1 MDPGE
6 SAKGVPEVVDKEN
19 PMNHQSNL
27 TQQVEAYHNWKKELI
42 RQIGRYRLWLQDN
55 NLFSDDISTR
65 IRHGLELLIE
75 DELTIAF
82 VGEYSRG
89 KTELINALFFAEF
102 GQRMLP
108 SQAGRTTMCPTEL
121 FFDRNANENYLLLLP
136 IETRTGDLSLQKLR
150 KQPERWVKH
159 SLDESDPEIMRE
171 ILGEVAR
178 VKSVA
183 PEQARALGFDEG
195 MLEHDRNNPGNVL
208 VPAWRNAQ
216 ISIRHPL
223 FERGLRILDT
233 PGLNALGSEPELTI
247 SMLPKAHAIIFVLSA
262 DTGVTASDMTIW
274 KEYID
279 TEQAD
284 HRAGRFAVLNKIDVL
299 WDDLQGEKHTRD
311 AIDRVRGYTA
321 DHLGIRQQDVIP
333 LSAKQGLVARVR
345 KDNNLFSRSNIGN
358 LEQLIIQRILMHKE
372 QLITQSLINDLLGM
386 LQNSQAAMQTRLES
400 LEEESQACSGATMDK
415 AALARLADRAQKDY
429 DFYYKKLITLRSSRR
444 LMGSQGDMLKKL
456 VAEDRFESHARNL
469 HKSMLKSW
477 TTAGMNNAMDQFFE
491 LLEGDLTNLLSEGHL
506 AEKMVG
512 AIYRRYNE
520 DTRARHLEPIPL
532 RAGRHV
538 IAVRELR
545 KKARRFRVSP
555 KNLLTEQSVLV
566 QRFFNVMV
574 SEARVLHARVR
585 TDVER
590 WPSEALLPI
599 MQYSMEQK
607 QLLEHQIRRLR
618 DMVRSDRDGRFQR
631 ERLNNTISDLRRQ
644 LELADA
650 MQRQIRKP
658 APTMIQQKVVNIS
671 GIIQSP

>member
-1 MDPGE
+1 MSLQG
-6 SAKGVPEVVDKEN
+6 
-19 PMNHQSNL
+19 NL

-55 NLFSDDISTR
+55 NLFSDDISAR

-89 KTELINALFFAEF
+89 KTELINALFFSDF

-136 IETRTGDLSLQKLR
+136 IETRTGELSLQQLR

-159 SLDESDPEIMRE
+159 ELDERDPEIMRE
-171 ILGEVAR
+171 VLGEVAR
-178 VKSVA
+178 VKSVS
-183 PEQARALGFDEG
+183 PGEARALGFDEG
-195 MLEHDRNNPGNVL
+195 MLEQDRNNPGKVL
-208 VPAWRNAQ
+208 IPAWRNAQ

-247 SMLPKAHAIIFVLSA
+247 SMLPRAHAIIFVLSA

-274 KEYID
+274 KEFID
-279 TEQAD
+279 TEHAD

-299 WDDLQGEKHTRD
+299 WDDLQGEKHTHD
-311 AIDRVRGYTA
+311 AIERVRGYTA

-345 KDNNLFSRSNIGN
+345 KDNDLFARSNIGN

-386 LQNSQAAMQTRLES
+386 LQNSQAAMQNRLDS
-400 LEEESQACSGATMDK
+400 LDEEFKACSGVTMDK
-415 AALARLADRAQKDY
+415 AALARLADRSQKDY

-444 LMGSQGDMLKKL
+444 LMASQGDMLKKL
-456 VAEDRFESHARNL
+456 VDEDRFEAHAEKIR
-469 HKSMLKSW
+469 KSMTKSW
-477 TTAGMNNAMDQFFE
+477 TTAGMNNAMEQFFE
-491 LLEGDLTNLLSEGHL
+491 LLEGDFSNLLSEGRL

-538 IAVRELR
+538 IAIRELR
-545 KKARRFRVSP
+545 KKARRFRASP

-574 SEARVLHARVR
+574 SEARTLHARVR
-585 TDVER
+585 ADVER

-618 DMVRSDRDGRFQR
+618 DMVRSDRDSRTER
-631 ERLNNTISDLRRQ
+631 ERLNNTITDLRRQ

-671 GIIQSP
+671 GGF

>member
-1 MDPGE
+1 M
-6 SAKGVPEVVDKEN
+6 N
-19 PMNHQSNL
+19 PQGTLS
-27 TQQVEAYHNWKKELI
+27 QQVEAYHNWKKELI

-55 NLFSDDISTR
+55 NLFSDDISIR

-89 KTELINALFFAEF
+89 KTELINALFFSEY

-121 FFDRNANENYLLLLP
+121 FFDRSANENYLLLLP
-136 IETRTGDLSLQKLR
+136 IETRNGDLSLQQLR
-150 KQPERWVKH
+150 KQPERWVRH
-159 SLDESDPEIMRE
+159 ELDERNPEIMRE
-171 ILGEVAR
+171 ALAEVAR
-178 VKSVA
+178 VKSVP
-183 PEQARALGFDEG
+183 PEEARGLGFDEN
-195 MLEHDRNNPGNVL
+195 MLEHDRSNPGNVQ

-247 SMLPKAHAIIFVLSA
+247 SMLPRAHAIIFVLSA

-274 KEYID
+274 KEHID
-279 TEQAD
+279 TQHAD

-299 WDDLQGEKHTRD
+299 WDDLQGERQTQE
-311 AIDRVRGYTA
+311 AIGRVRGYTA
-321 DHLGIRQQDVIP
+321 DHLGMRQHDVIP
-333 LSAKQGLVARVR
+333 VSAKQGLMARVR
-345 KDNNLFSRSNIGN
+345 KNSELFDRSNIGQ

-400 LEEESQACSGATMDK
+400 LEEELQACAGVTMDK
-415 AALARLADRAQKDY
+415 AALGRLAERAQKDY
-429 DFYYKKLITLRSSRR
+429 DYYYKKLITLRSSRR
-444 LMGSQGDMLKKL
+444 LMDSQGNLLKAL
-456 VAEDRFESHARNL
+456 VSEERFEAHAERVRDNM
-469 HKSMLKSW
+469 SKSW
-477 TTAGMNNAMDQFFE
+477 TTAGMNRAMDQFFE
-491 LLEGDLTNLLSEGHL
+491 LLESDLTNLLGEGHL

-520 DTRARHLEPIPL
+520 DNRARHLEPIPL

-538 IAVRELR
+538 IAIRELR
-545 KKARRFRVSP
+545 KKARRFRSSP

-566 QRFFNVMV
+566 RRFFNVMV
-574 SEARVLHARVR
+574 GEARTLHARVR
-585 TDVER
+585 KDVER

-599 MQYSMEQK
+599 MQFSMEQK

-618 DMVRSDRDGRFQR
+618 DMVRNDRDSRAERQ
-631 ERLNNTISDLRRQ
+631 RLNHAITDLRRQ

-658 APTMIQQKVVNIS
+658 APTLIQQKVVNIS
-671 GIIQSP
+671 GAV

>member
-1 MDPGE
+1 M
-6 SAKGVPEVVDKEN
+6 N
-19 PMNHQSNL
+19 PQGTLS
-27 TQQVEAYHNWKKELI
+27 QQVEAYHNWKKELI

-55 NLFSDDISTR
+55 NLFSDDISIR

-89 KTELINALFFAEF
+89 KTELINALFFSEY

-121 FFDRNANENYLLLLP
+121 FFDRSANENYLLLLP
-136 IETRTGDLSLQKLR
+136 IETRNGDLSLQQLR
-150 KQPERWVKH
+150 KQPERWVRH
-159 SLDESDPEIMRE
+159 ELDERNPEIMRE
-171 ILGEVAR
+171 ALAEVAR
-178 VKSVA
+178 VKSVP
-183 PEQARALGFDEG
+183 PEEARGLGFDEN
-195 MLEHDRNNPGNVL
+195 MLEHDRSNPGNVQ

-247 SMLPKAHAIIFVLSA
+247 SMLPRAHAIIFVLSA

-274 KEYID
+274 NEHID
-279 TEQAD
+279 TQHAD

-299 WDDLQGEKHTRD
+299 WDDLQGERHTQE
-311 AIDRVRGYTA
+311 AIGRVRGYTA
-321 DHLGIRQQDVIP
+321 DHLGMRQHDVIP
-333 LSAKQGLVARVR
+333 VSAKQGLMARVR
-345 KDNNLFSRSNIGN
+345 KNSELLDRSNIGQ

-400 LEEESQACSGATMDK
+400 LEEELQACAGVTMDK
-415 AALARLADRAQKDY
+415 AALGRLAERAQKDY
-429 DFYYKKLITLRSSRR
+429 DYYYKKLITLRSSRR
-444 LMGSQGDMLKKL
+444 LMDSQGNLLKAL
-456 VAEDRFESHARNL
+456 VSEERFEAHAERVRDNM
-469 HKSMLKSW
+469 SKSW
-477 TTAGMNNAMDQFFE
+477 TTAGMNRAMDQFFE
-491 LLEGDLTNLLSEGHL
+491 LLESDLTNLLGEGHL

-520 DTRARHLEPIPL
+520 DNRARHLEPIPL

-538 IAVRELR
+538 IAIRELR
-545 KKARRFRVSP
+545 KKARRFRSSP

-566 QRFFNVMV
+566 RRFFNVMV
-574 SEARVLHARVR
+574 GEARTLHARVR
-585 TDVER
+585 KDVER

-599 MQYSMEQK
+599 MQFSMEQK

-618 DMVRSDRDGRFQR
+618 DMVRNDRDSRAERQ
-631 ERLNNTISDLRRQ
+631 RLNHAITDLRRQ

-658 APTMIQQKVVNIS
+658 APTLIQQKVVNIS
-671 GIIQSP
+671 GAV

>member
-1 MDPGE
+1 
-6 SAKGVPEVVDKEN
+6 
-19 PMNHQSNL
+19 MNQQGTLS
-27 TQQVEAYHNWKKELI
+27 QQVEAYHNWKKELI

-55 NLFSDDISTR
+55 NLFSDDVSTR

-89 KTELINALFFAEF
+89 KTELINALFFSDY

-121 FFDRNANENYLLLLP
+121 FFDRSANENYLLLLP
-136 IETRTGDLSLQKLR
+136 IETRNGDLPLQQLR

-159 SLDESDPEIMRE
+159 GLDERDPEIMRE
-171 ILGEVAR
+171 VLAEVAR
-178 VKSVA
+178 VKSV
-183 PEQARALGFDEG
+183 PPDEARALGFDED
-195 MLEHDRNNPGNVL
+195 MLEQDRNNPGNVL

-247 SMLPKAHAIIFVLSA
+247 SMLPRAHAILFVLSA

-274 KEYID
+274 KEHID
-279 TEQAD
+279 TRHAD

-299 WDDLQGEKHTRD
+299 WDDLQGERHTEE
-311 AIDRVRGYTA
+311 AIERVRSYTA
-321 DHLGIRQQDVIP
+321 DHLGMRQHDVIP
-333 LSAKQGLVARVR
+333 VSAKQGLVARVR
-345 KDNNLFSRSNIGN
+345 KDSDLFDRSNVGQ

-386 LQNSQAAMQTRLES
+386 LQNSQAAMQYRLDS
-400 LEEESQACSGATMDK
+400 LEEELEACAGVTMDK
-415 AALARLADRAQKDY
+415 AALGRLAERAQKDY
-429 DFYYKKLITLRSSRR
+429 DYYYKKLITLRSSRR
-444 LMGSQGDMLKKL
+444 LMDSQGELLKKL
-456 VAEDRFESHARNL
+456 VSEQRFEAHAEHVRT
-469 HKSMLKSW
+469 SMSKSW
-477 TTAGMNNAMDQFFE
+477 TTAGMNRAMDQFFE
-491 LLEGDLTNLLSEGHL
+491 LLESDLTNLLSEGHL

-520 DTRARHLEPIPL
+520 DSRARHLEPIPL

-538 IAVRELR
+538 IAIRELR
-545 KKARRFRVSP
+545 KKARRFRISP

-566 QRFFNVMV
+566 RRFFNVMV
-574 SEARVLHARVR
+574 GEARTLHGRVR
-585 TDVER
+585 QDVER

-599 MQYSMEQK
+599 MQFSMEQK

-618 DMVRSDRDGRFQR
+618 DMVRNDRDSRAERQ
-631 ERLNNTISDLRRQ
+631 RLNHTIADLRRQ

-658 APTMIQQKVVNIS
+658 PPTLIQQKVVNIS
-671 GIIQSP
+671 GAV

>member
-1 MDPGE
+1 MSLQG
-6 SAKGVPEVVDKEN
+6 
-19 PMNHQSNL
+19 NL

-55 NLFSDDISTR
+55 NLFSDDISAR
-65 IRHGLELLIE
+65 IRHGLELLVE

-89 KTELINALFFAEF
+89 KTELINALFFSEY

-121 FFDRNANENYLLLLP
+121 FFDRSANENYLLLLP
-136 IETRTGDLSLQKLR
+136 IETRTGSLSLQQLR

-159 SLDESDPEIMRE
+159 DLDERDPEIMRE
-171 ILGEVAR
+171 VLGEVAR
-178 VKSVA
+178 VKSVSHA
-183 PEQARALGFDEG
+183 EARALGFEQG
-195 MLEHDRNNPGNVL
+195 MLEHDRKNPGKVL
-208 VPAWRNAQ
+208 IPAWRNAQ

-247 SMLPKAHAIIFVLSA
+247 SMLPKAHAVIFVLSA
-262 DTGVTASDMTIW
+262 DAGVTASDMTIW
-274 KEYID
+274 KEHID
-279 TEQAD
+279 TEYAD
-284 HRAGRFAVLNKIDVL
+284 HRAGRFAVLNKVDVL
-299 WDDLQGEKHTRD
+299 WDDLQGETHTQD
-311 AIDRVRGYTA
+311 AIERVRSYTA

-333 LSAKQGLVARVR
+333 LSAKQGLIARVR
-345 KDNNLFSRSNIGN
+345 KDSNLFVRSNIGN

-386 LQNSQAAMQTRLES
+386 LQNSQAAMQTRLSS
-400 LEEESQACSGATMDK
+400 LEQESQVCSGVTMDK
-415 AALARLADRAQKDY
+415 AALSRLADRAQKDY
-429 DFYYKKLITLRSSRR
+429 DFYYKKLIALRSSRR
-444 LMGSQGDMLKKL
+444 LMGSQGNMLSKL
-456 VAEDRFESHARNL
+456 VTEDRFEAHADRIR
-469 HKSMLKSW
+469 KSMSKSW
-477 TTAGMNNAMDQFFE
+477 TTAGMNSAMDQFFE
-491 LLEGDLTNLLSEGHL
+491 LIESDLTNLLSEGRL

-512 AIYRRYNE
+512 AIYRRYND

-545 KKARRFRVSP
+545 KKARRFRASP

-566 QRFFNVMV
+566 QRFSNVMI
-574 SEARVLHARVR
+574 SEARTLHARVR
-585 TDVER
+585 NDVER

-618 DMVRSDRDGRFQR
+618 DMVRSDRDSRIER
-631 ERLNNTISDLRRQ
+631 ERLNNTITDLRRQ

-671 GIIQSP
+671 GAI

>member
-1 MDPGE
+1 
-6 SAKGVPEVVDKEN
+6 
-19 PMNHQSNL
+19 MNHQGHL

-89 KTELINALFFAEF
+89 KTELINALFFSEF

-121 FFDRNANENYLLLLP
+121 FFDRSANENYLMLLP
-136 IETRTGDLSLQKLR
+136 IETRTGKLSLQQLR

-159 SLDESDPEIMRE
+159 GLDERDPEIMRE

-178 VKSVA
+178 VKSVD
-183 PEQARALGFDEG
+183 PDQARALGFDEG

-247 SMLPKAHAIIFVLSA
+247 SMLPRAHAIIFVLSA

-279 TEQAD
+279 TEHAD

-299 WDDLQGEKHTRD
+299 WDDLQGDKHTNE
-311 AIDRVRGYTA
+311 AIERVRGYTA

-333 LSAKQGLVARVR
+333 LSAKQGLVARVK
-345 KDNNLFSRSNIGN
+345 KDNNLFARSNIGN

-386 LQNSQAAMQTRLES
+386 LQNSQAAMQTRLDS
-400 LEEESQACSGATMDK
+400 LEEESQACSGATIDK

-429 DFYYKKLITLRSSRR
+429 EFYYKKLITLRSSRR
-444 LMGSQGDMLKKL
+444 LMGSQGDMLKSL
-456 VAEDRFESHARNL
+456 VAEDRFETHAETIRKNM
-469 HKSMLKSW
+469 SKSW
-477 TTAGMNNAMDQFFE
+477 TTAGMNSAMDQFFE
-491 LLEGDLTNLLSEGHL
+491 MLESDFSNLLSEGRL

-538 IAVRELR
+538 IAIRELR
-545 KKARRFRVSP
+545 KKARRFRASP
-555 KNLLTEQSVLV
+555 RNLLTEQSVLV

-574 SEARVLHARVR
+574 SEARTLHARVR
-585 TDVER
+585 QDVER

-618 DMVRSDRDGRFQR
+618 DMVRSDRDGRCER
-631 ERLNNTISDLRRQ
+631 ERLGNTISDLRRQ

-671 GIIQSP
+671 GAI

>member
-1 MDPGE
+1 MSLQG
-6 SAKGVPEVVDKEN
+6 
-19 PMNHQSNL
+19 NL

-55 NLFSDDISTR
+55 NLFSDDISAR
-65 IRHGLELLIE
+65 IRHGLELLVE

-89 KTELINALFFAEF
+89 KTELINALFFSEF

-108 SQAGRTTMCPTEL
+108 SKAGRTTMCPTEL

-136 IETRTGDLSLQKLR
+136 IETRIGDLSLQQLR

-159 SLDESDPEIMRE
+159 DLDERDPEIMRE
-171 ILGEVAR
+171 VLGEVAR
-178 VKSVA
+178 VKAVSTA
-183 PEQARALGFDEG
+183 EARALGFDEG
-195 MLEHDRNNPGNVL
+195 MLEHDRNNPGKVL

-247 SMLPKAHAIIFVLSA
+247 SMLPRAHAIIFVLSA

-274 KEYID
+274 KEHID
-279 TEQAD
+279 TEHAD
-284 HRAGRFAVLNKIDVL
+284 HRAGRFAVLNKVDVL
-299 WDDLQGEKHTRD
+299 WDDLQGDKHTNE
-311 AIDRVRGYTA
+311 AIERVRGYTA

-333 LSAKQGLVARVR
+333 LSAKQGLIARVR
-345 KDNNLFSRSNIGN
+345 KNKDLFDRSNIGN

-386 LQNSQAAMQTRLES
+386 LQNSQAAMQTRLSS
-400 LEEESQACSGATMDK
+400 LEEEFQACSGVTMDK
-415 AALARLADRAQKDY
+415 AALSRLADRAQKDY

-444 LMGSQGDMLKKL
+444 LMGSQGDMLKNL
-456 VAEDRFESHARNL
+456 VNEDRFEAHAAKIK
-469 HKSMLKSW
+469 KSMSKSW
-477 TTAGMNNAMDQFFE
+477 TTAGMNSSMDQFFE
-491 LLEGDLTNLLSEGHL
+491 LLESDFSNLLSEGRL

-545 KKARRFRVSP
+545 KKARRFRTSP
-555 KNLLTEQSVLV
+555 KNLLTEQSILV
-566 QRFFNVMV
+566 QRFSNVV
-574 SEARVLHARVR
+574 VGEARTLHTRVR
-585 TDVER
+585 MDVER

-618 DMVRSDRDGRFQR
+618 DMVRSDRDSRSER
-631 ERLNNTISDLRRQ
+631 ERLSNTISDLRRQ
-644 LELADA
+644 LELADT

-671 GIIQSP
+671 GAI

>member
-1 MDPGE
+1 
-6 SAKGVPEVVDKEN
+6 
-19 PMNHQSNL
+19 MNQQGTLS
-27 TQQVEAYHNWKKELI
+27 QQVEAYHNWKKELI

-55 NLFSDDISTR
+55 NLFSEDVSTR

-89 KTELINALFFAEF
+89 KTELINALFFSEY

-121 FFDRNANENYLLLLP
+121 FFDRSANQNYLLLLP
-136 IETRTGDLSLQKLR
+136 IETRTGELSLQQLR

-159 SLDESDPEIMRE
+159 DLDERNPEVMRE
-171 ILGEVAR
+171 VLAEVAR
-178 VKSVA
+178 VKSVP
-183 PEQARALGFDEG
+183 PEEARQLGFDEA
-195 MLEHDRNNPGNVL
+195 MLEQDRNNPGNVL

-247 SMLPKAHAIIFVLSA
+247 SMLPRAHAVIFVLSA

-274 KEYID
+274 KDHID
-279 TEQAD
+279 TEHAD

-299 WDDLQGEKHTRD
+299 WDDLQGEQHTAD
-311 AIDRVRGYTA
+311 AIERIRTYTA
-321 DHLGIRQQDVIP
+321 EHLSIRQQDVIP
-333 LSAKQGLVARVR
+333 LSAKQGLLARVR
-345 KDNNLFSRSNIGN
+345 KDNELFGRSNIGQ
-358 LEQLIIQRILMHKE
+358 LEQLIIQRILVHKE
-372 QLITQSLINDLLGM
+372 QLITQNLINDLLGM
-386 LQNSQAAMQTRLES
+386 LQNSQAAMQYRLES
-400 LEEESQACSGATMDK
+400 LEEERQACAGATMDK
-415 AALARLADRAQKDY
+415 AALGRLAERAQNDY

-444 LMGSQGDMLKKL
+444 LMDSQGEMLKKL
-456 VAEDRFESHARNL
+456 VAEDRFENHAAKVR
-469 HKSMLKSW
+469 HMMSKSW
-477 TTAGMNNAMDQFFE
+477 TTAGMNRAMDHFFE
-491 LLEGDLTNLLSEGHL
+491 LLESDLTNLLAEGRL

-538 IAVRELR
+538 IAIRELR
-545 KKARRFRVSP
+545 KKAKRFRISP
-555 KNLLTEQSVLV
+555 KNLLTEQSLLV
-566 QRFFNVMV
+566 RRFFNVMV
-574 SEARVLHARVR
+574 GEARTLHGRVR
-585 TDVER
+585 KDVER
-590 WPSEALLPI
+590 WPQEALLPI

-618 DMVRSDRDGRFQR
+618 DMVRSDRDSRAERQR
-631 ERLNNTISDLRRQ
+631 LDNAIVDLRKQ

-650 MQRQIRKP
+650 MMRQIRKP

-671 GIIQSP
+671 GAI

>member
-1 MDPGE
+1 MSLQG
-6 SAKGVPEVVDKEN
+6 
-19 PMNHQSNL
+19 NL

-55 NLFSDDISTR
+55 NLFSDDISAR
-65 IRHGLELLIE
+65 IRHGLELLVE

-89 KTELINALFFAEF
+89 KTELINALFFSEY

-121 FFDRNANENYLLLLP
+121 FFDRSANENYLLLLP
-136 IETRTGDLSLQKLR
+136 IETRTGSLSLQQLR

-159 SLDESDPEIMRE
+159 DLDERDPEIMRE
-171 ILGEVAR
+171 VLGEVAR
-178 VKSVA
+178 VKSVSHA
-183 PEQARALGFDEG
+183 EARALGFEQG
-195 MLEHDRNNPGNVL
+195 MLEHDRKNPGKVL
-208 VPAWRNAQ
+208 IPAWRNTQ

-247 SMLPKAHAIIFVLSA
+247 SMLPKAHAVIFVLSA
-262 DTGVTASDMTIW
+262 DAGVTASDMTIW
-274 KEYID
+274 KEHID
-279 TEQAD
+279 TEYAD
-284 HRAGRFAVLNKIDVL
+284 HRAGRFAVLNKVDVL
-299 WDDLQGEKHTRD
+299 WDDLQGETHTQD
-311 AIDRVRGYTA
+311 AIERVRSYTA

-333 LSAKQGLVARVR
+333 LSAKQGLIARVR
-345 KDNNLFSRSNIGN
+345 KDSNLFVRSNIGN

-386 LQNSQAAMQTRLES
+386 LQNSQAAMQTRLSS
-400 LEEESQACSGATMDK
+400 LEQESQVCSGVTMDK
-415 AALARLADRAQKDY
+415 AALSRLADRAQKDY
-429 DFYYKKLITLRSSRR
+429 DFYYKKLIALRSSRR
-444 LMGSQGDMLKKL
+444 LMGSQGNMLSKL
-456 VAEDRFESHARNL
+456 VTEDRFEAHADRIR
-469 HKSMLKSW
+469 KSMSKSW
-477 TTAGMNNAMDQFFE
+477 TTAGMNSAMDQFFE
-491 LLEGDLTNLLSEGHL
+491 LIESDLTNLLSEGRL

-512 AIYRRYNE
+512 AIYRRYND

-545 KKARRFRVSP
+545 KKARRFRASP

-566 QRFFNVMV
+566 QRFSNVMI
-574 SEARVLHARVR
+574 SEARTLHARVR
-585 TDVER
+585 NDVER

-618 DMVRSDRDGRFQR
+618 DMVRSDRDSRIER
-631 ERLNNTISDLRRQ
+631 ERLNNTITDLRRQ

-671 GIIQSP
+671 GAI

>member
-1 MDPGE
+1 
-6 SAKGVPEVVDKEN
+6 
-19 PMNHQSNL
+19 MNQQGTLS
-27 TQQVEAYHNWKKELI
+27 QQVEAYHNWKKELI

-55 NLFSDDISTR
+55 NLFSDDVSTR
-65 IRHGLELLIE
+65 IRHGLELLVE

-89 KTELINALFFAEF
+89 KTELINALFFSDY

-121 FFDRNANENYLLLLP
+121 FFDRSANQNYLLLLP
-136 IETRTGDLSLQKLR
+136 IETRTGDLSLQQLR

-159 SLDESDPEIMRE
+159 ELDERDPEVMRE
-171 ILGEVAR
+171 VLAEVAR
-178 VKSVA
+178 VKSVP
-183 PEQARALGFDEG
+183 PEEARGLGFDED
-195 MLEHDRNNPGNVL
+195 MLEIDRNNPGNVL

-247 SMLPKAHAIIFVLSA
+247 SMLPRAHAVIFVLSA

-274 KEYID
+274 KDHID
-279 TEQAD
+279 TEHAD

-299 WDDLQGEKHTRD
+299 WDDLQGDKHTQD
-311 AIDRVRGYTA
+311 AIERVRTYTA
-321 DHLGIRQQDVIP
+321 DHLGIRQHDVIP
-333 LSAKQGLVARVR
+333 LSAKQGLLARVR
-345 KDNNLFSRSNIGN
+345 KDEPLFERSNIGR

-386 LQNSQAAMQTRLES
+386 LQNSQAAMQIRLEA
-400 LEEESQACSGATMDK
+400 LQEELTACSGTSLDK
-415 AALARLADRAQKDY
+415 AALGKLAERAQKDY

-444 LMGSQGDMLKKL
+444 LMDSQGEMLKQL
-456 VAEDRFESHARNL
+456 VSEAKFEGHATRIRE
-469 HKSMLKSW
+469 SMSKSW
-477 TTAGMNNAMDQFFE
+477 TTAGMNRAMDRFFE
-491 LLEGDLTNLLSEGHL
+491 LLESDLTNLMSEGHL
-506 AEKMVG
+506 AEKMVA

-538 IAVRELR
+538 IAIRELR
-545 KKARRFRVSP
+545 KKARRFRISP
-555 KNLLTEQSVLV
+555 KNLLTEQSLLV

-574 SEARVLHARVR
+574 GEARTLHARVR
-585 TDVER
+585 ADVER
-590 WPSEALLPI
+590 WPQEALLPI

-618 DMVRSDRDGRFQR
+618 DMVRNDRDSRA
-631 ERLNNTISDLRRQ
+631 ERVRLQNTIADLERQ

-658 APTMIQQKVVNIS
+658 APTLIQQKVVNIS
-671 GIIQSP
+671 GAL

>member
-1 MDPGE
+1 MSLQG
-6 SAKGVPEVVDKEN
+6 
-19 PMNHQSNL
+19 NL

-55 NLFSDDISTR
+55 NLFSDDISAR

-89 KTELINALFFAEF
+89 KTELINALFFSDF

-121 FFDRNANENYLLLLP
+121 FFDRSANENYLLLLP
-136 IETRTGDLSLQKLR
+136 IETRTGDLSLQELR
-150 KQPERWVKH
+150 KQPQRWVKH
-159 SLDESDPEIMRE
+159 ELDERDPEVMRE
-171 ILGEVAR
+171 VLGEVAR
-178 VKSVA
+178 VKSVSPA
-183 PEQARALGFDEG
+183 EARALGFDQN
-195 MLEHDRNNPGNVL
+195 MLEHDRNNPSQVL
-208 VPAWRNAQ
+208 IPAWRNAQ

-247 SMLPKAHAIIFVLSA
+247 SMLPQAHAIIFVLSA

-274 KEYID
+274 KDYID
-279 TEQAD
+279 IEHAD

-299 WDDLQGEKHTRD
+299 WGDLQGEKHTNE
-311 AIDRVRGYTA
+311 AIERVRGYTA

-345 KDNNLFSRSNIGN
+345 KDQDLFARSNIGN

-400 LEEESQACSGATMDK
+400 LEEEFSACSGSTMDK
-415 AALARLADRAQKDY
+415 AALTRLADRSQKDY

-444 LMGSQGDMLKKL
+444 LMDSQGEILKKL
-456 VAEDRFESHARNL
+456 VDEARFEAHAEEIRKN
-469 HKSMLKSW
+469 MTKSW
-477 TTAGMNNAMDQFFE
+477 TTSGMNSAMEQFFE
-491 LLEGDLTNLLSEGHL
+491 LLESDFTNLLSEGRL

-545 KKARRFRVSP
+545 KKARRFRANP

-574 SEARVLHARVR
+574 SEARTLHTRVR
-585 TDVER
+585 QDVER

-618 DMVRSDRDGRFQR
+618 DMVRNDRDSRVER
-631 ERLNNTISDLRRQ
+631 ERLANSISDLRRQ

-671 GIIQSP
+671 GVI

>member
-1 MDPGE
+1 
-6 SAKGVPEVVDKEN
+6 
-19 PMNHQSNL
+19 MNQQGTLS
-27 TQQVEAYHNWKKELI
+27 QQVEAYHSWKKELI

-89 KTELINALFFAEF
+89 KTELINSLFFSEY

-121 FFDRNANENYLLLLP
+121 FFDRSANENYLLLLP
-136 IETRTGDLSLQKLR
+136 IETRTGELSLQQLR
-150 KQPERWVKH
+150 KQSERWVKH
-159 SLDESDPEIMRE
+159 ELDERDPDIMRE
-171 ILGEVAR
+171 VLAEVAR
-178 VKSVA
+178 VKSVS
-183 PEQARALGFDEG
+183 PEEARELGFDEG

-247 SMLPKAHAIIFVLSA
+247 SMLPRAHAVIFVLSA

-274 KEYID
+274 KEHID
-279 TEQAD
+279 TQHAD

-299 WDDLQGEKHTRD
+299 WDDLQGERHTTE
-311 AIDRVRGYTA
+311 AIERVRAYTA
-321 DHLGIRQQDVIP
+321 DHLGMRQRDVIP
-333 LSAKQGLVARVR
+333 VSAKQGLVARVR
-345 KDNNLFSRSNIGN
+345 KDNDLFDRSNVGQ

-386 LQNSQAAMQTRLES
+386 LQNSQAAMQYRLES
-400 LEEESQACSGATMDK
+400 LEEELEACAGATMDK
-415 AALARLADRAQKDY
+415 AALSRLAERAQKDY

-444 LMGSQGDMLKKL
+444 LMNSQGDLLKKL
-456 VAEDRFESHARNL
+456 VSEERFEAHAERVRA
-469 HKSMLKSW
+469 SMSKSW
-477 TTAGMNNAMDQFFE
+477 STAGMNRAMDQFFE
-491 LLEGDLTNLLSEGHL
+491 LIESDLTNLLSEGRL

-520 DTRARHLEPIPL
+520 DSRARHLEPIPL

-538 IAVRELR
+538 IAIRELR
-545 KKARRFRVSP
+545 KKAKRFRISP

-566 QRFFNVMV
+566 RRFFNIMV
-574 SEARVLHARVR
+574 GEARTLHARVR
-585 TDVER
+585 HDVER

-599 MQYSMEQK
+599 LQYSMEQK

-618 DMVRSDRDGRFQR
+618 DMVRNDKDSRTERQR
-631 ERLNNTISDLRRQ
+631 LSNTIADLRKQ

-658 APTMIQQKVVNIS
+658 APTLIQQKVVNIS
-671 GIIQSP
+671 GAV

>member
-1 MDPGE
+1 MSLQG
-6 SAKGVPEVVDKEN
+6 
-19 PMNHQSNL
+19 NL

-89 KTELINALFFAEF
+89 KTELINALFFSDF

-121 FFDRNANENYLLLLP
+121 FFDRSANENYLLLLP
-136 IETRTGDLSLQKLR
+136 IETRTGDLSLQQLR

-159 SLDESDPEIMRE
+159 GLDERDPEVMRE

-178 VKSVA
+178 VKSVSA
-183 PEQARALGFDEG
+183 KQARALGFDED
-195 MLEHDRNNPGNVL
+195 MIENDRNNPGNVL

-247 SMLPKAHAIIFVLSA
+247 SMLPRAHAVIFVLSA

-274 KEYID
+274 KEHID
-279 TEQAD
+279 TEHAD

-299 WDDLQGEKHTRD
+299 WDDLQGEKHTHET
-311 AIDRVRGYTA
+311 IERVRSYTA

-345 KDNNLFSRSNIGN
+345 KDEDLFARSNIGN

-386 LQNSQAAMQTRLES
+386 LQNSQAAMQTRLGS
-400 LEEESQACSGATMDK
+400 LEEEFQACSGVTMDK
-415 AALARLADRAQKDY
+415 AALSRLAERAQKDY

-444 LMGSQGDMLKKL
+444 LMGSQGEMLKKL
-456 VAEDRFESHARNL
+456 VDEDRFEAHADKIR
-469 HKSMLKSW
+469 KSMSKSW
-477 TTAGMNNAMDQFFE
+477 TTLGMNSSMDQFFE
-491 LLEGDLTNLLSEGHL
+491 FLESDLNNLLSEGRL

-512 AIYRRYNE
+512 AIYRRYND

-545 KKARRFRVSP
+545 KKARRFRASP

-566 QRFFNVMV
+566 QRFSNVMV
-574 SEARVLHARVR
+574 GEARTLHSRVR
-585 TDVER
+585 KDVER

-599 MQYSMEQK
+599 MQYSLEQK

-618 DMVRSDRDGRFQR
+618 DMVRSDRDSRSER
-631 ERLNNTISDLRRQ
+631 ERLGNSISDLRRQ
-644 LELADA
+644 LELADT

-671 GIIQSP
+671 GAI

>member
-1 MDPGE
+1 M
-6 SAKGVPEVVDKEN
+6 N
-19 PMNHQSNL
+19 PQGTLS
-27 TQQVEAYHNWKKELI
+27 QQVEAYHNWKKELI

-55 NLFSDDISTR
+55 DLFSDDISTR
-65 IRHGLELLIE
+65 IRNGLELLIE

-89 KTELINALFFAEF
+89 KTELINALFFSEY

-121 FFDRNANENYLLLLP
+121 FFDRTANQNYLLLLP
-136 IETRTGDLSLQKLR
+136 IETRTGELSLQQLR

-159 SLDESDPEIMRE
+159 ELDERDPEIMRE
-171 ILGEVAR
+171 VLAEVAR
-178 VKSVA
+178 VKSV
-183 PEQARALGFDEG
+183 PPHEARNLGFDEA

-247 SMLPKAHAIIFVLSA
+247 SMLPRAHAVIFVLSA

-274 KEYID
+274 KEHID
-279 TEQAD
+279 TEHAD
-284 HRAGRFAVLNKIDVL
+284 HRAGRFAALNKIDVL

-311 AIDRVRGYTA
+311 AIERVRSYTA
-321 DHLGIRQQDVIP
+321 DHLGIRQHDVIP
-333 LSAKQGLVARVR
+333 LSAKQGLIARVR
-345 KDNNLFSRSNIGN
+345 RDADLFERANIGQ
-358 LEQLIIQRILMHKE
+358 LEQLIIKRILMHKE

-386 LQNSQAAMQTRLES
+386 LQNSEAAMQTRLEA
-400 LEEESQACSGATMDK
+400 LEEELQACSGATMDK
-415 AALARLADRAQKDY
+415 DALSRLAERAQKDY
-429 DFYYKKLITLRSSRR
+429 DFYYKKLISLRSSRR
-444 LMGSQGDMLKKL
+444 LVDSQGKTLKGL
-456 VAEDRFESHARNL
+456 VSEQRFEEHAEKIRA
-469 HKSMLKSW
+469 SMSKSW
-477 TTAGMNNAMDQFFE
+477 TTAGMNRAMDHFFE
-491 LLEGDLTNLLSEGHL
+491 LLEADLTNLMSEGHL

-538 IAVRELR
+538 IAIRELR
-545 KKARRFRVSP
+545 KKARRFRISP
-555 KNLLTEQSVLV
+555 KNLLTEQSLLV
-566 QRFFNVMV
+566 RRFFNVMV
-574 SEARVLHARVR
+574 GEARTLHKRVR
-585 TDVER
+585 KDVER
-590 WPSEALLPI
+590 WPHEALLPI

-618 DMVRSDRDGRFQR
+618 DMVRSDRDGRAER
-631 ERLNNTISDLRRQ
+631 EKLETTIADLRRQ

-658 APTMIQQKVVNIS
+658 APTLIQQKVVNIS
-671 GIIQSP
+671 GVI

>member
-1 MDPGE
+1 MSLQG
-6 SAKGVPEVVDKEN
+6 
-19 PMNHQSNL
+19 NL

-55 NLFSDDISTR
+55 NLFSDDISAR

-89 KTELINALFFAEF
+89 KTELINALFFSDF

-121 FFDRNANENYLLLLP
+121 FFDRSANENYLLLLP
-136 IETRTGDLSLQKLR
+136 IETRTGDLSLQELR
-150 KQPERWVKH
+150 KQPQRWVKH
-159 SLDESDPEIMRE
+159 ELDERDPEVMRE
-171 ILGEVAR
+171 VLGEVAR
-178 VKSVA
+178 VKSVSPA
-183 PEQARALGFDEG
+183 EARALGFDQN
-195 MLEHDRNNPGNVL
+195 MLEHDRNNPSQVL
-208 VPAWRNAQ
+208 IPAWRNAQ

-247 SMLPKAHAIIFVLSA
+247 SMLPQAHAIIFVLSA

-274 KEYID
+274 KDYID
-279 TEQAD
+279 IEHAD

-299 WDDLQGEKHTRD
+299 WGDLQGEKHTNE
-311 AIDRVRGYTA
+311 AIERVRGYTA
-321 DHLGIRQQDVIP
+321 DHLGIRQHDVIP

-345 KDNNLFSRSNIGN
+345 KDQDLFARSNIGN

-400 LEEESQACSGATMDK
+400 LEEELSACSGSTMDK
-415 AALARLADRAQKDY
+415 AVLTRLADRSQKDY

-444 LMGSQGDMLKKL
+444 LMDSQGEILKKL
-456 VAEDRFESHARNL
+456 VDEARFEAHAEEIRKN
-469 HKSMLKSW
+469 MTKSW
-477 TTAGMNNAMDQFFE
+477 TTSGMNSAMEQFFE
-491 LLEGDLTNLLSEGHL
+491 LLESDFTNLLSEGRL

-545 KKARRFRVSP
+545 KKARRFRANP

-574 SEARVLHARVR
+574 SEARTLHARVR
-585 TDVER
+585 QDVER

-618 DMVRSDRDGRFQR
+618 DMVRNDRDSRVER
-631 ERLNNTISDLRRQ
+631 ERLANSISDLRRQ

-671 GIIQSP
+671 GVI

>member
-1 MDPGE
+1 MSLQG
-6 SAKGVPEVVDKEN
+6 
-19 PMNHQSNL
+19 NL

-55 NLFSDDISTR
+55 NLFSDDISAR

-89 KTELINALFFAEF
+89 KTELINALFFSEF

-121 FFDRNANENYLLLLP
+121 FFDRSANENYLLLLP
-136 IETRTGDLSLQKLR
+136 IETRTGDLSLQELR
-150 KQPERWVKH
+150 KQPQRWVKH
-159 SLDESDPEIMRE
+159 ELDERDPEVMRE
-171 ILGEVAR
+171 VLGEVAR
-178 VKSVA
+178 VKSVSPA
-183 PEQARALGFDEG
+183 EARALGFDQS
-195 MLEHDRNNPGNVL
+195 MLEHDRNNPSQVL
-208 VPAWRNAQ
+208 IPAWRNAQ

-247 SMLPKAHAIIFVLSA
+247 SMLPQAHAIIFVLSA

-279 TEQAD
+279 IEHAD

-299 WDDLQGEKHTRD
+299 WGDLQGEKHTNE
-311 AIDRVRGYTA
+311 AIERVRGYTA

-345 KDNNLFSRSNIGN
+345 KDQDLFARSNIGN

-400 LEEESQACSGATMDK
+400 LEEEFSACSGSTMDK
-415 AALARLADRAQKDY
+415 AALTRLADRSQKDY

-444 LMGSQGDMLKKL
+444 LMDSQGEILKKL
-456 VAEDRFESHARNL
+456 VDEARFETHAEEIRKN
-469 HKSMLKSW
+469 MTKSW
-477 TTAGMNNAMDQFFE
+477 TTSGMNSAMEQFFE
-491 LLEGDLTNLLSEGHL
+491 LLESDFTNLLSEGRL

-512 AIYRRYNE
+512 SIYRRYNE

-545 KKARRFRVSP
+545 KRARRFRANP

-574 SEARVLHARVR
+574 SEARTLHNRVR
-585 TDVER
+585 QDVER

-618 DMVRSDRDGRFQR
+618 DMVRNDRDSRVER
-631 ERLNNTISDLRRQ
+631 ERLANSISDLRRQ
-644 LELADA
+644 LELADV

-671 GIIQSP
+671 GVI

>member
-1 MDPGE
+1 MSQQGTL
-6 SAKGVPEVVDKEN
+6 S
-19 PMNHQSNL
+19 
-27 TQQVEAYHNWKKELI
+27 QQVEAYHNWKKELI

-55 NLFSDDISTR
+55 HLFSEDVSAR

-89 KTELINALFFAEF
+89 KTELINALFFADY

-121 FFDRNANENYLLLLP
+121 FYDRSANQNYLLLLP
-136 IETRTGDLSLQKLR
+136 IETRTGELSLQQLR

-159 SLDESDPEIMRE
+159 DLDERDPEIMRE
-171 ILGEVAR
+171 VLAEVAR

-183 PEQARALGFDEG
+183 PDEARQLGFDED
-195 MLEHDRNNPGNVL
+195 MLEHDRNNPGHVL

-216 ISIRHPL
+216 ISIRHPM

-247 SMLPKAHAIIFVLSA
+247 SMLPRAHAVIFVLSA

-274 KEYID
+274 KEHID
-279 TEQAD
+279 TEHAD
-284 HRAGRFAVLNKIDVL
+284 HRAGRFAVLNKIDVM
-299 WDDLQGEKHTRD
+299 WDDLQGEQHTLD
-311 AIDRVRGYTA
+311 AIERVRSYTA

-333 LSAKQGLVARVR
+333 LSAKQGLLARVR
-345 KDNNLFSRSNIGN
+345 KNNALFERSNLGQ

-372 QLITQSLINDLLGM
+372 QLITQNLINDLLGM
-386 LQNSQAAMQTRLES
+386 LQNSQAAMQYRLES
-400 LEEESQACSGATMDK
+400 LAEERQACTGATMDK
-415 AALARLADRAQKDY
+415 PALNRMADRAQKDY

-444 LMGSQGDMLKKL
+444 LMGSQGDLLNKL
-456 VAEDRFESHARNL
+456 VTEDRFEGHAGKVRQVM
-469 HKSMLKSW
+469 SKSW
-477 TTAGMNNAMDQFFE
+477 TTAGMNRAMDHFFE
-491 LLEGDLTNLLSEGHL
+491 LLESDLSNLLAEGRL

-538 IAVRELR
+538 IAIRELR
-545 KKARRFRVSP
+545 KKAKRFRISP
-555 KNLLTEQSVLV
+555 KNLLTEQSLLV
-566 QRFFNVMV
+566 RRFFNVMV
-574 SEARVLHARVR
+574 GEAQTLHGRVR
-585 TDVER
+585 KDVER
-590 WPSEALLPI
+590 WPQEALLPI

-618 DMVRSDRDGRFQR
+618 DMVRSDRDSRAERQR
-631 ERLNNTISDLRRQ
+631 LDNAITDLRKQ

-650 MQRQIRKP
+650 MMRQIRKP
-658 APTMIQQKVVNIS
+658 APTTMQQKVVNIS
-671 GIIQSP
+671 GAV